1 MCAGGRGGYKFMWM
15 SEGVY
20 ARGGGG
26 VLHHIG
32 MCEEN
37 AQMWVNEGE

>member
-20 ARGGGG
+20 ARGGRVYYITLVCVKRRMHKCG
-26 VLHHIG
+26 
-32 MCEEN
+32 
-37 AQMWVNEGE
+37 